1 MIKDLGIDEYD
12 IVIRL
17 DSDFLKSFMEVNET
31 AMKNSKFDIDEPDY
45 VKEMEDAE
53 KKMMKFLTD
62 SLLKTIGFSKTLIL
76 IPSLN

>member
-17 DSDFLKSFMEVNET
+17 DSDFLKSFMEVNES
-31 AMKNSKFDIDEPDY
+31 AMKNSKFAIDEPEY
-45 VKEMEDAE
+45 VIEMEDAE

>member
-17 DSDFLKSFMEVNET
+17 DSDFLKSFMEVNES
-31 AMKNSKFDIDEPDY
+31 AMKNSIFAIDDPDY

>member
-17 DSDFLKSFMEVNET
+17 DSDFLKSFMEVNES
-31 AMKNSKFDIDEPDY
+31 AMKNSKFPIDDSDY

>member
-17 DSDFLKSFMEVNET
+17 DSDFLKSFMEVNES
-31 AMKNSKFDIDEPDY
+31 AMKNSKFAIDDEKY

>member
-31 AMKNSKFDIDEPDY
+31 AMMNSKFATDELEY

>member
-17 DSDFLKSFMEVNET
+17 DSDFLKSFMEVNES
-31 AMKNSKFDIDEPDY
+31 AMKNSKFAIDDPDY

>member
-17 DSDFLKSFMEVNET
+17 DSDFLKSFMEVNEF
-31 AMKNSKFDIDEPDY
+31 AMKNSKFDISDSKY